1 MNREIRKNAKNDFG
15 KDFFKVMNNV
25 VFERIMAN
33 VRKHG
38 YIKHEYIDCSNWS
51 KKELHSVTAN

>member
-15 KDFFKVMNNV
+15 KDFFKVMNNI
-25 VFERIMAN
+25 VFEKIMAN

-38 YIKHEYIDCSNWS
+38 YIKHEYIDCSN
-51 KKELHSVTAN
+51 